1 MATFLKGDIHGNLFE
16 IIDFINRF
24 DLGKSDNIIILGDCG
39 IAWRKD
45 KKDLDQNIK
54 LWNECGNGVKLYFID
69 GNHENFNIL
78 NSLPIENNMGKIADN
93 IYHLRRGQVYEF
105 ENKKILVCGGADSID
120 KYRRIENFTWWKE
133 EAISQETID
142 DIPAGHYDY
151 VLTHC
156 CPRSI
161 FEKNRIYLSTLQFL
175 DENKINH
182 SSEDMLEQ
190 LKNKI
195 TFDHWFFAHYHIN
208 RNLDEKF
215 TCLFEDFREVR

>member
-24 DLGKSDNIIILGDCG
+24 NLGKNDNIIILGDCG

-45 KKDLDQNIK
+45 KKDLAQNIK

-133 EAISQETID
+133 ETISQETID

-156 CPRSI
+156 CPRSV

-195 TFDHWFFAHYHIN
+195 TFDHWFFGHYHIN

-215 TCLFEDFREVR
+215 TCLFEDFMEVR

>member
-24 DLGKSDNIIILGDCG
+24 NLGKNDNIIILGDCG

-45 KKDLDQNIK
+45 KKDLAQNIK

-133 EAISQETID
+133 EAISQEIID

-156 CPRSI
+156 CPRSV

-195 TFDHWFFAHYHIN
+195 TFDHWFFGHYHIN

>member
-24 DLGKSDNIIILGDCG
+24 NLGKNDNIIILGDCG

-45 KKDLDQNIK
+45 KKDLAQNIK

-133 EAISQETID
+133 ETISQETID

>member
-24 DLGKSDNIIILGDCG
+24 NLGKNDNIIILGDCG

-45 KKDLDQNIK
+45 KKDLAQNIK

-133 EAISQETID
+133 ETISQETID

-156 CPRSI
+156 CPRSV

>member
-24 DLGKSDNIIILGDCG
+24 NLGKNDNIIILGDCG

-142 DIPAGHYDY
+142 DIPTGHYDY

-156 CPRSI
+156 CPRSV

-215 TCLFEDFREVR
+215 TCLFEDFMEVR

>member
-24 DLGKSDNIIILGDCG
+24 NLGKNDNIIILGDCG

-45 KKDLDQNIK
+45 KKDLAQNIK
-54 LWNECGNGVKLYFID
+54 LWNECGNEVKLYFID

-156 CPRSI
+156 CPRSV

-175 DENKINH
+175 DENKIKH

-190 LKNKI
+190 LKSKI

>member
-24 DLGKSDNIIILGDCG
+24 NLGKNDNIIILGDCG

-45 KKDLDQNIK
+45 KKDLAQNIK

-120 KYRRIENFTWWKE
+120 KYRRVENFTWWKE
-133 EAISQETID
+133 ETISQETID

-195 TFDHWFFAHYHIN
+195 TFDHWFFGHYHIN

-215 TCLFEDFREVR
+215 TCLFEDFMEVR

>member
-16 IIDFINRF
+16 IIDFIDRCN
-24 DLGKSDNIIILGDCG
+24 LGKNDNIIILGDCG

-45 KKDLDQNIK
+45 KKDLAQNIK

-156 CPRSI
+156 CPRSV
-161 FEKNRIYLSTLQFL
+161 FEKNKIYLSTLQFL

-182 SSEDMLEQ
+182 NSEDMLEQ

-195 TFDHWFFAHYHIN
+195 TFDHWFFGHYHIN

-215 TCLFEDFREVR
+215 TCLFEDFMEVK

>member
-24 DLGKSDNIIILGDCG
+24 NLGKNDNIIILGDCG

-45 KKDLDQNIK
+45 KKDLAQNIK
-54 LWNECGNGVKLYFID
+54 LWNECGNRVKLYFID

-156 CPRSI
+156 CPRSV

-195 TFDHWFFAHYHIN
+195 TFDHWFFGHYHIN
-208 RNLDEKF
+208 CNLDEKF

>member
-24 DLGKSDNIIILGDCG
+24 NLGKNDNIIILGDCG

-45 KKDLDQNIK
+45 KKDLAQNIK

-142 DIPAGHYDY
+142 DISAGHYDY

-161 FEKNRIYLSTLQFL
+161 FEKNKIYLSTLQFL

-190 LKNKI
+190 LKSKI

-215 TCLFEDFREVR
+215 TCLFENFREVR

>member
-16 IIDFINRF
+16 VIDFINRF
-24 DLGKSDNIIILGDCG
+24 DLGKNDNIIILGDCG

-45 KKDLDQNIK
+45 KKDLIQNIK
-54 LWNECGNGVKLYFID
+54 LWNECGNGVKLYFLD

-120 KYRRIENFTWWKE
+120 KYRRVESFTWWKE
-133 EAISQETID
+133 ETISQETID
-142 DIPAGHYDY
+142 GIPAGHYDY
-151 VLTHC
+151 ILTHC

-161 FEKNRIYLSTLQFL
+161 FEENKIYLSTLQFL
-175 DENKINH
+175 NENKINH
-182 SSEDMLEQ
+182 NSEDMLEQ
-190 LKNKI
+190 LKDKI
-195 TFDHWFFAHYHIN
+195 TFDHWYFGHYHIN
-208 RNLDEKF
+208 RDLNEKF

>member
-24 DLGKSDNIIILGDCG
+24 NLGKNDNIIILGDCG

-45 KKDLDQNIK
+45 KKDLAQNIK

-142 DIPAGHYDY
+142 DISAGHYDY

-195 TFDHWFFAHYHIN
+195 TFDHWFFGHYHIN

-215 TCLFEDFREVR
+215 TCLFEDFMEVR

>member
-24 DLGKSDNIIILGDCG
+24 NLGKNDNIIILGDCG

-45 KKDLDQNIK
+45 RKDLDQNIK
-54 LWNECGNGVKLYFID
+54 LWNQCSNGVKLYFLD

-133 EAISQETID
+133 ETISQETID

-156 CPRSI
+156 CPRSV
-161 FEKNRIYLSTLQFL
+161 FEKNKIYLSTLQFL

-190 LKNKI
+190 LKSKI

>member
-24 DLGKSDNIIILGDCG
+24 NLGKNDNIIILGDCG

-45 KKDLDQNIK
+45 RKDLDQNIK
-54 LWNECGNGVKLYFID
+54 LWDKCSNGVKLYFLD

-133 EAISQETID
+133 ETISQETID

-156 CPRSI
+156 CPRSV
-161 FEKNRIYLSTLQFL
+161 FEKNKIYLSTLQFL

-182 SSEDMLEQ
+182 SSEDILEQ
-190 LKNKI
+190 LKSKI

>member
-24 DLGKSDNIIILGDCG
+24 NLGKNDNIIILGDCG

-45 KKDLDQNIK
+45 KKDLAQNIK

-78 NSLPIENNMGKIADN
+78 NSFPIENNMGKIADN

-195 TFDHWFFAHYHIN
+195 TFDHWFFGHYHIN

>member
-24 DLGKSDNIIILGDCG
+24 NLGKNDNIIILGDCG

-45 KKDLDQNIK
+45 RKDLNQNIK

-133 EAISQETID
+133 ETISQETID

-151 VLTHC
+151 ILTHC
-156 CPRSI
+156 CPRSV
-161 FEKNRIYLSTLQFL
+161 FEKNKIYLSTLQFL

-190 LKNKI
+190 LKSKI

>member
-24 DLGKSDNIIILGDCG
+24 NLGKNDNIIILGDCG

-54 LWNECGNGVKLYFID
+54 LWNEYGNGVKLYFID

-156 CPRSI
+156 CPRSV
-161 FEKNRIYLSTLQFL
+161 FEKNKIYLSTLQFL

-182 SSEDMLEQ
+182 NSEDKLEQ

-215 TCLFEDFREVR
+215 TCLFEDFMEVR

>member
-24 DLGKSDNIIILGDCG
+24 NLGKNDNIIILGDCG

-45 KKDLDQNIK
+45 KKDLAQNIK

-156 CPRSI
+156 CPRSV

-195 TFDHWFFAHYHIN
+195 TFDHWFFGHYHVNTAVNDKDI
-208 RNLDEKF
+208 
-215 TCLFEDFREVR
+215 CLVEQIVRIV

>member
-24 DLGKSDNIIILGDCG
+24 NLGKNDNIIILGDCG

-45 KKDLDQNIK
+45 KKDLAQNIK

-156 CPRSI
+156 CPRSV

-195 TFDHWFFAHYHIN
+195 TFDHWFFGHYHIN
-208 RNLDEKF
+208 CNLDEKF
-215 TCLFEDFREVR
+215 TCLFEDFMEVR

>member
-24 DLGKSDNIIILGDCG
+24 NLGKNDNIIILGDCG

-45 KKDLDQNIK
+45 KKDLAQNIK

-93 IYHLRRGQVYEF
+93 IYHLRRGQVYKF

>member
-24 DLGKSDNIIILGDCG
+24 NLGKNDNIIILGDCG

-45 KKDLDQNIK
+45 RKDLNQNIK

-78 NSLPIENNMGKIADN
+78 NSLPIENNMGKIANN

-105 ENKKILVCGGADSID
+105 ENKKILICGGADSID

-133 EAISQETID
+133 ETISQETID

-161 FEKNRIYLSTLQFL
+161 FEKNKIYLSTLQFL

-190 LKNKI
+190 LKSKI

>member
-24 DLGKSDNIIILGDCG
+24 NLGKNDNIIILGDCG

-45 KKDLDQNIK
+45 KKDLAQNIK

-156 CPRSI
+156 CPKSV

-195 TFDHWFFAHYHIN
+195 TFDHWFFGHYHIN

-215 TCLFEDFREVR
+215 TCLFEDFMEVR

>member
-24 DLGKSDNIIILGDCG
+24 NLGKNDNITILGDCG

-45 KKDLDQNIK
+45 KKDLAQNIK

-78 NSLPIENNMGKIADN
+78 NSLSIENNMGKIADN

>member
-1 MATFLKGDIHGNLFE
+1 MATFLRGDIHGNLFE

-24 DLGKSDNIIILGDCG
+24 NLGKNDNIIILGDCG

-45 KKDLDQNIK
+45 KKDLIQNIK

-156 CPRSI
+156 CPRSV
-161 FEKNRIYLSTLQFL
+161 FEKNKIYLSTLQFL

-182 SSEDMLEQ
+182 NSEDMLEQ

-215 TCLFEDFREVR
+215 TCLFEDFMEVR

>member
-1 MATFLKGDIHGNLFE
+1 MATFLKGDIHGNVFE
-16 IIDFINRF
+16 IIYFINRF
-24 DLGKSDNIIILGDCG
+24 NLGKNDNIIILGDCG

-45 KKDLDQNIK
+45 KKDLAQNIK
-54 LWNECGNGVKLYFID
+54 LWNECGNEVKLYFID

-156 CPRSI
+156 CPRSV

>member
-24 DLGKSDNIIILGDCG
+24 NLGKNDNIIILGDCG

-45 KKDLDQNIK
+45 KKDLAQNIK

-93 IYHLRRGQVYEF
+93 IYHLHRGQVYEF

>member
-1 MATFLKGDIHGNLFE
+1 MAIFLKGDIHGNLFE
-16 IIDFINRF
+16 VIDFINRF
-24 DLGKSDNIIILGDCG
+24 DLGKNDNIIILGDCG

-45 KKDLDQNIK
+45 KKDLVQNIK

-78 NSLPIENNMGKIADN
+78 NSLPIENNMGKVADN

-120 KYRRIENFTWWKE
+120 KYRRVENFTWWKE
-133 EAISQETID
+133 ETISQETID
-142 DIPAGHYDY
+142 GIPASHYDY

-156 CPRSI
+156 CPRSV
-161 FEKNRIYLSTLQFL
+161 FEENKIYLSTLQFL

-182 SSEDMLEQ
+182 NSEDMLEQ
-190 LKNKI
+190 LKDKI

-208 RNLDEKF
+208 RDLDEKF

>member
-24 DLGKSDNIIILGDCG
+24 NLGKNDNIIILGDCG

-45 KKDLDQNIK
+45 KKDLAQNIK

-195 TFDHWFFAHYHIN
+195 TFDHWFFGHYHIN

>member
-24 DLGKSDNIIILGDCG
+24 NLGKNDNIIILGDCG

-45 KKDLDQNIK
+45 KKDLAQNIK

-78 NSLPIENNMGKIADN
+78 NSFPIENNMGKIADN

>member
-24 DLGKSDNIIILGDCG
+24 NLGKNDNIIILGDCG

-45 KKDLDQNIK
+45 KKDLAQNIK

>member
-24 DLGKSDNIIILGDCG
+24 NLGKNDNIIILGDCG